1 MEEKFLYHIWDA
13 GHLSP
18 PLKTASGKS
27 LQIRYQGQFNTN
39 RGPDFCNAMLEI
51 DGVLCKGDV
60 EIHING
66 SDWIG
71 HNHQEDAHYN
81 KVILH
86 VVMQSQTQY
95 TIKENGETAEILIL
109 KDQLS
114 DDISKLLEE
123 HRTDFTAETSTYCD
137 LLSAID
143 TDTLTAILSQYGMS
157 RFKSKVRRFNAA
169 LLFSDFDQ
177 VLYEGMMEAL
187 GYDKNKL
194 NLLSVAQSIPLRHL
208 RDWHR
213 EGMSAVDLVSIFCCS
228 TGLIDRCGK
237 ILSPE
242 FSAALRAAYERQGYF
257 AKRLE
262 IDWQLFRI
270 RPSNHPVYRL
280 IAISGLIH
288 RTLEQG
294 LLAHFQQNSAL
305 GDAKRD
311 FRNFAAVFG
320 GSALPGTEKLPQPGK
335 NLISNIYVNIFLP
348 IQYLY
353 FDKQSGSGEAGK
365 IAALYSAF
373 PPLQDNHV
381 TRFMQRY
388 LSESH
393 IDAANRKSI
402 YQQGLME
409 IFNRWCR
416 YHLCDECRAARRE
429 KTD

>member
-1 MEEKFLYHIWDA
+1 M
-13 GHLSP
+13 
-18 PLKTASGKS
+18 
-27 LQIRYQGQFNTN
+27 
-39 RGPDFCNAMLEI
+39 
-51 DGVLCKGDV
+51 
-60 EIHING
+60 
-66 SDWIG
+66 
-71 HNHQEDAHYN
+71 
-81 KVILH
+81 
-86 VVMQSQTQY
+86 
-95 TIKENGETAEILIL
+95 
-109 KDQLS
+109 
-114 DDISKLLEE
+114 
-123 HRTDFTAETSTYCD
+123 
-137 LLSAID
+137 
-143 TDTLTAILSQYGMS
+143 
-157 RFKSKVRRFNAA
+157 
-169 LLFSDFDQ
+169 
-177 VLYEGMMEAL
+177 
-187 GYDKNKL
+187 
-194 NLLSVAQSIPLRHL
+194 
-208 RDWHR
+208 
-213 EGMSAVDLVSIFCCS
+213 
-228 TGLIDRCGK
+228 
-237 ILSPE
+237 
-242 FSAALRAAYERQGYF
+242 RAAYERQGYF

-305 GDAKRD
+305 GDAKQD

-353 FDKQSGSGEAGK
+353 FDKQSGSDEAGK
-365 IAALYSAF
+365 IAALYCAF